1 MVWGSHHLAVMA
13 TLLFVTSQLWSPRDN
28 HTGNPVMGDCTAS
41 GASVGVQAAADTC
54 VNAPWAADGFIK
66 MC

>member
-1 MVWGSHHLAVMA
+1 MA
-13 TLLFVTSQLWSPRDN
+13 TLLFVTSQLWSPGDN

-54 VNAPWAADGFIK
+54 VNSPWAADGFIK